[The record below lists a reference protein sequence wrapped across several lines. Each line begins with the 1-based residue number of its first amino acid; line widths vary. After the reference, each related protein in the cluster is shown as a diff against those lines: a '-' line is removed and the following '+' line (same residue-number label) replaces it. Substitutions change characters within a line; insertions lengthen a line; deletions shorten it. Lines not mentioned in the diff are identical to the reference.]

1 VEYKRASITSGRS
14 NSKRCSA
21 SLRVD
26 ANDVNEVSQGT
37 LDVSALLAILFRP
50 ALSVSEWAVHGSTV
64 VGGVPVSGGI
74 GVLQYRVLRAFK
86 KAGLS

>member
-1 VEYKRASITSGRS
+1 VEYKRASTTSGRS

-50 ALSVSEWAVHGSTV
+50 ALSVSEWAVHDQQS
-64 VGGVPVSGGI
+64 
-74 GVLQYRVLRAFK
+74 LAEYRYRAV
-86 KAGLS
+86 

>member
-1 VEYKRASITSGRS
+1 VEYKRASTTSGRS

-37 LDVSALLAILFRP
+37 LDVSALRAILFGP
-50 ALSVSEWAVHGSTV
+50 DLSVSEWAVRRSTV

-74 GVLQYRVLRAFK
+74 GVLECRVLRHFK